1 MKRGKTI
8 VDQTGLI
15 KSVSRKWEDTTGT
28 YVIDIAATKDQTFIL
43 ALVIIIDQVLY
54 DNHGSQH

>member
-1 MKRGKTI
+1 
-8 VDQTGLI
+8 
-15 KSVSRKWEDTTGT
+15 VSLKWEDTTGT
-28 YVIDIAATKDQTFIL
+28 YVVDIAATEDQTFIL